1 MSAARTFAVSFM
13 ALLVL
18 SSPVSIARHSHARC
32 IGEMAA
38 VALRADLPTALTPPA
53 GLPQQLST
61 VPYRPWRTRPK
72 SVLEET
78 NDKIA
83 DELDLGPATEPSQPP
98 HSPSHKLIHHRLA
111 AALRLRC

>member
-1 MSAARTFAVSFM
+1 M
-13 ALLVL
+13 ALFVL
-18 SSPVSIARHSHARC
+18 SSPVSIAQYSDARYN
-32 IGEMAA
+32 GKMAA
-38 VALRADLPTALTPPA
+38 VPLRVDLPTALAPPA